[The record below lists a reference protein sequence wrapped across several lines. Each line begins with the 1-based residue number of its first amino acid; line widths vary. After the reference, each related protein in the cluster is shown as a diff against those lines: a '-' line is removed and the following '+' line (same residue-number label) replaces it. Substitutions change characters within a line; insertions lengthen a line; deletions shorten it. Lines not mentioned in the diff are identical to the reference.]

1 MNTWKLSSSDL
12 FSLGLTIKGAWIYEN
27 MPEVGKLKEAL
38 AQIAAT
44 YPYLAGRYNPQTKAM
59 EWDENAVGTIPFEE
73 IDGTGHSMAD
83 VCGNPK
89 LAWSIVKPFDINN
102 FKKGNCQPF
111 AVTLAHL
118 SDGFVLYV
126 QAAHALMDADT
137 FYTIIG
143 QWADLCKGNDITPMV
158 LDQSVLP
165 SPDAWSK
172 EETLSKI
179 IQQGWVKIGLKQ
191 ILKMLWYAR
200 KNEAVKD
207 TFSIVVPQDEIET
220 YKKKSDAGTHGI
232 LTAIAAKKFYE
243 HLPKRKTFKYIT
255 ILDMRGRCKGVDE
268 RFMGNVS
275 QAFPIG
281 GDFDLSKS
289 VEELAVE
296 FTNQTRQFV
305 SSGLP
310 EEMLKLSVCASKH
323 GLPYFMFDAS
333 NMNNLDPETIYI
345 NNQLKFRACELDWG
359 HGFPAYAFPNQL
371 TDMVKFWQPVANG
384 PIHIV
389 YEGLAAKIMKN

>member
-1 MNTWKLSSSDL
+1 MKTWKLSSSDL
-12 FSLGLTIKGAWIYEN
+12 FSLGLTIKGAWIYEI

-38 AQIAAT
+38 AHIAAT

-83 VCGNPK
+83 VCDNPK

-102 FKKGNCQPF
+102 FKKGNSQPF

-118 SDGFVLYV
+118 SDGYVLYV

-179 IQQGWVKIGLKQ
+179 IQQGWAKIGLKQ
-191 ILKMLWYAR
+191 ILKMLWYSR
-200 KNEAVKD
+200 KNEP
-207 TFSIVVPQDEIET
+207 SR
-220 YKKKSDAGTHGI
+220 I
-232 LTAIAAKKFYE
+232 LSALLCRKTK
-243 HLPKRKTFKYIT
+243 LRLTKRK
-255 ILDMRGRCKGVDE
+255 VA
-268 RFMGNVS
+268 
-275 QAFPIG
+275 QAHMASSPP
-281 GDFDLSKS
+281 LRQKS
-289 VEELAVE
+289 SM
-296 FTNQTRQFV
+296 NICPNTR
-305 SSGLP
+305 
-310 EEMLKLSVCASKH
+310 H
-323 GLPYFMFDAS
+323 S
-333 NMNNLDPETIYI
+333 NT
-345 NNQLKFRACELDWG
+345 
-359 HGFPAYAFPNQL
+359 
-371 TDMVKFWQPVANG
+371 
-384 PIHIV
+384 
-389 YEGLAAKIMKN
+389 